1 MHPYSHE
8 KQEFN
13 NFMTK
18 LVEKIIKT
26 NIEIQE
32 DYNKLS
38 PNAKIMADNARQY
51 ILRSVTQIQ
60 NINDLI
66 NILNNLKR

>member
-1 MHPYSHE
+1 MYPYSNE

-18 LVEKIIKT
+18 LVEKIIKA

-60 NINDLI
+60 NLNDLI

>member
-1 MHPYSHE
+1 MHPYNNE
-8 KQEFN
+8 RQEFN

-60 NINDLI
+60 NLNDLI